1 MNKLVPFE
9 SSCLQKFEIYSDMVI
24 DAKDPSHF
32 SLTFKISDELSEVD
46 LEKRILLHEG
56 NALERKDELWK
67 MTCFEMFLNPVGQ
80 NQYYEFNISVEG
92 AWNCYHFAGYRFPQP
107 PQVSSDFEVKKIIW
121 EAHQLKVSIRNKT
134 ALQKFNIGLTAV
146 IKNKKN
152 QTTYFS
158 LKHDGGKPDFHL
170 ASGFTLQRG

>member
-1 MNKLVPFE
+1 MNKLVPFD
-9 SSCLQKFEIYSDMVI
+9 SSSLQKFEIFSDLVV
-24 DAKDPSHF
+24 DAKDASCF
-32 SLTFKISDELSEVD
+32 SLSFQVSDELSEVD
-46 LEKRILLHEG
+46 LENRNLRYEG
-56 NALERKDELWK
+56 KTLTRKDELWK
-67 MTCFEMFLNPVGQ
+67 LTCFEMFLNPIGQ
-80 NQYYEFNISVEG
+80 KQYFEFNFSLEG

-107 PQVSSDFEVKKIIW
+107 PQISNDFEIEKMIW
-121 EAHQLKVSIRNKT
+121 AAGRLEVVIRNKS
-134 ALQKFNIGLTAV
+134 AFQKFNIGLTAV